1 MKHKMGTKCKFI
13 DKTSL
18 SKAKKDRLMK
28 HSDHHSMKHIK
39 AMVKDMK
46 KGKTFSQSHKN
57 AMKNVG
63 K

>member
-1 MKHKMGTKCKFI
+1 MKGKKGPKCKFI
-13 DKTSL
+13 DSTTL
-18 SKAKKDRLMK
+18 SKAKKDKLMK
-28 HSDHHSMKHIK
+28 HSHHHSMKHIK
-39 AMVKDMK
+39 EMVKDMK